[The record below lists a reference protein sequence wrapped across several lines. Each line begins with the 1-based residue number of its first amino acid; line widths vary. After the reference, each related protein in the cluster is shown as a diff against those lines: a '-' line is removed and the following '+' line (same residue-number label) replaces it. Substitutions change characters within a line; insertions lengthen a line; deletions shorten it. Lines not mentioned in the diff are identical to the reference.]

1 MHASF
6 LTFADLSPIH
16 SFPQVFLSAVSW
28 IVCCYL
34 VLDRKA
40 RLTMKLVTKDALV
53 LPSDRRY
60 AVAVKISEEKTIE
73 KCRELRARQQP
84 AYDKTYFSG
93 LMGIFQKAW
102 QVFFAKS
109 CYSEGRRFFPHVCTV
124 SFLRRLPWRFLLIH
138 L

>member
-16 SFPQVFLSAVSW
+16 SFPQVFLSVVSW

-53 LPSDRRY
+53 LPQID
-60 AVAVKISEEKTIE
+60 
-73 KCRELRARQQP
+73 
-84 AYDKTYFSG
+84 G
-93 LMGIFQKAW
+93 M
-102 QVFFAKS
+102 
-109 CYSEGRRFFPHVCTV
+109 
-124 SFLRRLPWRFLLIH
+124 LLQ
-138 L
+138 